1 MKRIVLLVLLAL
13 ACVRSVPAVRYQGF
27 LESYFG
33 AFIPSN
39 FYHSGPAAGFA
50 TSHGIEI
57 CPGLFV
63 GLGGDLLFCSY
74 SDSYRNLEK
83 EVNSLIQF
91 NTFLEGRYCIFPSKK
106 ATPYVDLRLG
116 ISFGRFEY
124 SDKKEFP
131 YLSPGVGYSFNLS
144 RKYGF
149 DLGVGYAYYGNAKI
163 SKHYA
168 SQFYPHKY
176 FKVANN
182 SLHLRV
188 GFHF

>member
-27 LESYFG
+27 LESSFG

-83 EVNSLIQF
+83 EVNGIIQL
-91 NTFLEGRYCIFPSKK
+91 NTFLEGRYCRFPSKK

-124 SDKKEFP
+124 SDKKRVPLFK
-131 YLSPGVGYSFNLS
+131 S
-144 RKYGF
+144 RSW
-149 DLGVGYAYYGNAKI
+149 LLI
-163 SKHYA
+163 
-168 SQFYPHKY
+168 
-176 FKVANN
+176 
-182 SLHLRV
+182 
-188 GFHF
+188 